1 MYIIEIPLKRNDK
14 NGKRKMKIMIIGGFL
29 GSGKTTAILKISR
42 RLLKTGKK
50 IAIIVN
56 EIGEIGLDG
65 DTLTGSDIVTKE
77 LTSGCI
83 CCTLRISM
91 QYTLQILEEEFKPE
105 IVIIEPTGIAFPGQI
120 KEEIETMGISEL
132 SFSPVVTLVDPCRF
146 NAEKKEI
153 PVFIETQ
160 IREAE
165 ILCINKI
172 DISPTEKIL
181 STEEMLLE
189 INPEAKILKFSAKI
203 EDRQFENLF
212 SLLGIPGLKK
222 SPEEMK
228 NSIELSKVS
237 TFSVLYNLTS
247 LHSLT
252 SMSCHP
258 EKGMELVQ
266 DCLLAIR
273 DNIGEIN
280 PAFIGHLKLS
290 LKLSEITIKGSVTSS
305 KELPQVEFLDRKNEK
320 TEIRLLAA
328 ITNVPES
335 KLIEI
340 IERVLEEKLKVSGIT
355 FVKKSP
361 GCGHESQ
368 HQDEHKKNQISKV
381 KIYRKNK

>member
-1 MYIIEIPLKRNDK
+1 VYIIEGPLKRNNK

-29 GSGKTTAILKISR
+29 GSGKTTAILKISK
-42 RLLKTGKK
+42 RLLKAGKR

-65 DTLTGSDIVTKE
+65 DILTGSDIVTKE

-120 KEEIETMGISEL
+120 REEIETMGISEL
-132 SFSPVVTLVDPCRF
+132 SFSPVATLVDPCRF
-146 NAEKKEI
+146 GAETKEI

-172 DISPTEKIL
+172 DIASNEKVL

-203 EDRQFENLF
+203 EDQQFENLF
-212 SLLGIPGLKK
+212 SLLGVPGLKK

-237 TFSVLYNLTS
+237 TFSVLYNLTLKS
-247 LHSLT
+247 FY
-252 SMSCHP
+252 P
-258 EKGMELVQ
+258 ERGMEFVQ
-266 DCLLAIR
+266 DCLQAIR
-273 DNIGEIN
+273 NNIGEIN

-290 LKLSEITIKGSVTSS
+290 LKFHEITIKGSVTSS

-320 TEIRLLAA
+320 TELRLLAA

-340 IERVLEEKLKVSGIT
+340 IERVLEEKLKASGIT
-355 FVKKSP
+355 FVKESP
-361 GCGHESQ
+361 DVGTSQ
-368 HQDEHKKNQISKV
+368 NIRMNIKKIKFQK
-381 KIYRKNK
+381 